1 MAEVRPRQPAYEI
14 FSIKRRFQQS
24 SPDPKWVMQMQM
36 GTDMLFIINF
46 CDLLLQHK
54 IQK

>member
-1 MAEVRPRQPAYEI
+1 LQI
-14 FSIKRRFQQS
+14 
-24 SPDPKWVMQMQM
+24 

-54 IQK
+54 IQE